1 MYKIKSN
8 LISFPTYY
16 QPIFYMIINCENGAK
31 TTLLR
36 YRIRYDRMNIALIS
50 TNKSVL
56 ILLETAKKKMKDM
69 SLLRDSYLHCFF
81 GTNVPEIPSG

>member
-1 MYKIKSN
+1 MVDYLGGIILMN
-8 LISFPTYY
+8 FN
-16 QPIFYMIINCENGAK
+16 FYEHIIRE

-36 YRIRYDRMNIALIS
+36 YRIIYDRMNIPLIS

-81 GTNVPEIPSG
+81 GTNVARNTIRIIV